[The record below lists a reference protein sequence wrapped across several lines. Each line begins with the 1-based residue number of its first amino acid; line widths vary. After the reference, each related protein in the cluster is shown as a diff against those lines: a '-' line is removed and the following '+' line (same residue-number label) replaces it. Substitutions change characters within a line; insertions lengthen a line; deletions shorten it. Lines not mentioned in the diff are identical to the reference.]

1 MTFKEGL
8 KSRAFMMSFLKNPL
22 KTMAEM
28 LLKTQKYMNVEKA
41 LAAIRDVEKPTDK
54 GKKEDDQRGQKR
66 ERPDH

>member
-1 MTFKEGL
+1 
-8 KSRAFMMSFLKNPL
+8 MMSFSKNPF

-54 GKKEDDQRGQKR
+54 GKKEDDRKGQKR